1 MYMNKRTSILMILDG
16 WGIGRDYE
24 GNAIL
29 RANTSNFDRL
39 IKKYPNTQIRT
50 SGLDVGLPK
59 GQMGNSEVG
68 HMNIGS
74 GRIVYQEFT
83 RITKA
88 IEDGS
93 IESNQKINKAFNNAK
108 ENNSKLHFFGLL
120 SDGGVHSFNGHL
132 YSLINTAKK
141 KGVDKVCIHCFTD
154 GRDVSPTSGINFIK
168 ELQEKIK
175 EIGIGNIATISGRY
189 YAMDR
194 DNRYE
199 RTQKAYEAMTQG
211 IGVEN
216 SDPVDAVKKSY
227 EKDVTDEF
235 IKPVVVSKECMVED
249 KDSVIFYNFRPDR
262 ARQITRAFV
271 DDDFDKFERKK
282 LDLTYITMTQYD
294 KTIKNIDI
302 ALEPQELKNTFGEYL
317 SKQGKKQLRIA
328 ENEKYA
334 HDTFF
339 FNGGVEEPYKGE
351 ERVLVPSPKVATYDL
366 QPEMS
371 AYKVKDKLLE
381 ELKKDYL
388 DFVIINFA
396 NPDMVGHTG
405 DIDAAIKAVETV
417 DECLGEI
424 VDYVEKHN
432 HTMLVTAD
440 HGNAEEMLLEGEVM
454 TAHSNSKVPCIL
466 ISSKKHTLKEGRLAD
481 IAPTILDLMKIDK
494 PEEMTGESLIK

>member
-1 MYMNKRTSILMILDG
+1 MNKKTSILMILDG

-24 GNAIL
+24 GNAVL
-29 RANTSNFDRL
+29 KANTPNFDKL

-50 SGLDVGLPK
+50 SGLDVGLPE

-88 IEDGS
+88 IKDGS
-93 IESNQKINKAFNNAK
+93 IEDNEKINKAFNNAK

-120 SDGGVHSFNGHL
+120 SDGGVHSFNEHL
-132 YSLINTAKK
+132 YSLVNTAKK
-141 KGVDKVCIHCFTD
+141 KGVKNICIHCFTD
-154 GRDVSPTSGINFIK
+154 GRDVSPTSGLGFIK
-168 ELQEKIK
+168 ELQKKIQ
-175 EIGIGNIATISGRY
+175 EIGIGRIATISGRY

-211 IGVEN
+211 IGIEN
-216 SDPVDAVKKSY
+216 SDPVDAVQKSY
-227 EKDVTDEF
+227 DEDVTDEF
-235 IKPVVVSKECMVED
+235 IQPVVVNKECLVED

-271 DDDFDKFERKK
+271 DDDFDKFDRKK
-282 LDLTYITMTQYD
+282 LDLTYVTMTQYD

-302 ALEPQELKNTFGEYL
+302 AFEPQKLINTLGEYL
-317 SKQGKKQLRIA
+317 SKSGKKQLRIA
-328 ENEKYA
+328 ETEKYA
-334 HDTFF
+334 HVTFF
-339 FNGGVEEPYKGE
+339 FNGGVEVPYEGE

-381 ELKKDYL
+381 ELEKDYL

-405 DIDAAIKAVETV
+405 DINAAVKAVETV
-417 DECLGEI
+417 DKCLGEI
-424 VDYVEKHN
+424 ADYVEKHKHN
-432 HTMLVTAD
+432 MIVTAD

-454 TAHSNSKVPCIL
+454 TAHSTNKVPCIL
-466 ISSKKHTLKEGRLAD
+466 ISGEKYNLKEGRLAD

-494 PEEMTGESLIK
+494 PEEMTGETLVK

>member
-1 MYMNKRTSILMILDG
+1 MNKRTSILMILDG

-227 EKDVTDEF
+227 ENEITDEF
-235 IKPVVVSKECMVED
+235 IKPVVVNKDCIVED

-262 ARQITRAFV
+262 ARQISRAFV

-302 ALEPQELKNTFGEYL
+302 AFEPQELKNTFGEYL

-328 ENEKYA
+328 ETEKYA
-334 HDTFF
+334 HVTFF

>member
-1 MYMNKRTSILMILDG
+1 MNKRTSILMILDG

-29 RANTSNFDRL
+29 KANTSNFDRL

-227 EKDVTDEF
+227 ENEITDEF
-235 IKPVVVSKECMVED
+235 IKPVVVNKDCMVED

-262 ARQITRAFV
+262 ARQISRAFV
-271 DDDFDKFERKK
+271 DDDFDKFDRKK

-294 KTIKNIDI
+294 KTIKNIDV
-302 ALEPQELKNTFGEYL
+302 AFEPQELKNTFGEYL

-328 ENEKYA
+328 ETEKYA
-334 HDTFF
+334 HVTFF

-371 AYKVKDKLLE
+371 AYKVKNKLLE
-381 ELKKDYL
+381 ELEKDYL

-405 DIDAAIKAVETV
+405 DIDAAVKAVETV
-417 DECLGEI
+417 DECLGEV
-424 VDYVEKHN
+424 VDYVEKHK

>member
-1 MYMNKRTSILMILDG
+1 MNKRTSILMILDG

-29 RANTSNFDRL
+29 KANTSNFDRL

-227 EKDVTDEF
+227 ENEITDEF
-235 IKPVVVSKECMVED
+235 IKPVVVNKDCMVED

-262 ARQITRAFV
+262 ARQISRAFV

-294 KTIKNIDI
+294 KTIKNIDV
-302 ALEPQELKNTFGEYL
+302 AFEPQELKNTFGEYL

-328 ENEKYA
+328 ETEKYA
-334 HDTFF
+334 HVTFF

-424 VDYVEKHN
+424 VDYVEKHK

>member
-1 MYMNKRTSILMILDG
+1 MNKKTSILMILDG

-24 GNAIL
+24 GNAVL
-29 RANTSNFDRL
+29 KANTPNFDKL
-39 IKKYPNTQIRT
+39 IKKYPNTQMRT
-50 SGLDVGLPK
+50 SGLDVGLPE

-88 IEDGS
+88 IKDGS
-93 IESNQKINKAFNNAK
+93 IEENEKINKAFNNSK

-120 SDGGVHSFNGHL
+120 SDGGVHSYNGHL
-132 YSLINTAKK
+132 YSLINIAKK
-141 KGVDKVCIHCFTD
+141 KGVKNICIHCFMD
-154 GRDVSPTSGINFIK
+154 GRDVSPTSGIDFIK
-168 ELQEKIK
+168 ELQEKIE
-175 EIGIGNIATISGRY
+175 EIGIGRIATISGRY

-199 RTQKAYEAMTQG
+199 RTQKAYEAMAEG
-211 IGVEN
+211 IGIEN
-216 SDPVDAVKKSY
+216 PDPVDAVKKSY

-271 DDDFDKFERKK
+271 DPDFDKFDKK
-282 LDLTYITMTQYD
+282 NMDLTYVTMTQYD
-294 KTIKNIDI
+294 KTIKNVEV
-302 ALEPQELKNTFGEYL
+302 AFKPQELKNTFGKYL
-317 SKQGKKQLRIA
+317 SELEKKQLRIA
-328 ENEKYA
+328 ETEKYA
-334 HDTFF
+334 HVTFF
-339 FNGGVEEPYKGE
+339 FNGGVEVPFKGE
-351 ERVLVPSPKVATYDL
+351 ERVLVPSPKVATYDM

-371 AYKVKDKLLE
+371 AFIVKNKLLE
-381 ELKKDYL
+381 ELEKDYL

-405 DIDAAIKAVETV
+405 DIGAAVKAVEAV

-424 VDYVEKHN
+424 VDYVEKHKYN
-432 HTMLVTAD
+432 MLVTAD
-440 HGNAEEMLLEGEVM
+440 HGNAEEMLLDGEVM
-454 TAHSNSKVPCIL
+454 TAHSNNKVPCIL
-466 ISSKKHTLKEGRLAD
+466 ISDKNLTLREGRLAD
-481 IAPTILDLMKIDK
+481 IAPTILELMKIEK
-494 PEEMTGESLIK
+494 PKEMTGESLIE

>member
-1 MYMNKRTSILMILDG
+1 MNKRTSILMILDG

-29 RANTSNFDRL
+29 KANTSNFDRL

-227 EKDVTDEF
+227 ENEITDEF
-235 IKPVVVSKECMVED
+235 IKPVVVNKDCMVED

-262 ARQITRAFV
+262 ARQISRAFV
-271 DDDFDKFERKK
+271 DDDFDKFDRKK

-302 ALEPQELKNTFGEYL
+302 AFEPQELKNTFGEYL

-328 ENEKYA
+328 ETEKYA
-334 HDTFF
+334 HVTFF

-381 ELKKDYL
+381 ELKKNYL

>member
-1 MYMNKRTSILMILDG
+1 MNKRTSILMILDG

-227 EKDVTDEF
+227 ENEITDEF
-235 IKPVVVSKECMVED
+235 IKPVVVNKDCMVED

-262 ARQITRAFV
+262 ARQISRAFV
-271 DDDFDKFERKK
+271 DDDFDKFDRKK

-294 KTIKNIDI
+294 KTIKNIDV
-302 ALEPQELKNTFGEYL
+302 AFEPQELKNTFGEYL

-328 ENEKYA
+328 ETEKYA
-334 HDTFF
+334 HVTFF